1 MQPEIQHSYEEIAKL
16 PAQVTALS
24 EQLAVRIGLQADLAK
39 MIRLCTDVH
48 KKVPDMT
55 PDQIL
60 EVAQAQRVLLAI
72 VNSAHEVGLKAPL
85 ERIATSVLEPTT
97 TIHSEGKDAVFE
109 LELLQYIK
117 FRGLHARLG
126 EPDVVVESA
135 PYGNYFVACKT
146 INSLNNIKGQLR
158 SGYGQVEK
166 YGHGCVAFNFEPH
179 MCFEQPLRVQTAR
192 EASHILNKHLRGL
205 YGKSK
210 NLFDRKLQDGR
221 LDGVVLQMSCFADVA
236 ESKTDLDVFTHTVY
250 YLNPR
255 IQDADARSRFN
266 WFVAAMQGPL
276 RPATYGFGSLFS

>member
-24 EQLAVRIGLQADLAK
+24 EQLAVRIGLQADLVK

-48 KKVPDMT
+48 KKVSDMT

-126 EPDVVVESA
+126 EPDVVVETA

-158 SGYGQVEK
+158 SDYGQVEK
-166 YGHGCVAFNFEPH
+166 YGQARALRQAMTSMLASADFSVEP
-179 MCFEQPLRVQTAR
+179 ERILR
-192 EASHILNKHLRGL
+192 SSG
-205 YGKSK
+205 
-210 NLFDRKLQDGR
+210 
-221 LDGVVLQMSCFADVA
+221 
-236 ESKTDLDVFTHTVY
+236 
-250 YLNPR
+250 
-255 IQDADARSRFN
+255 DADSLIDA
-266 WFVAAMQGPL
+266 PL
-276 RPATYGFGSLFS
+276 DLIL